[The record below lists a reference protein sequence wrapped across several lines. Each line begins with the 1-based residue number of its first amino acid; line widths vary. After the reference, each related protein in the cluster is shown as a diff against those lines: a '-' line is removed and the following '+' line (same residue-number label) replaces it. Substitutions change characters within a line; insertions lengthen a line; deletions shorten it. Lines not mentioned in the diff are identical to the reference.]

1 MPQTMQRT
9 RWSATTQDPAQASE
23 QLRALP
29 DLRRVDVE
37 PGADGFAFDM
47 RRRGTDLLSL
57 WSSASSGEVRGEV
70 QADTA
75 MVLFWL
81 KSGTGAVDEDHDV
94 PTGRPSLFR
103 HDPQHV
109 RWTGYEL
116 DLIRIDRRTVEEVA
130 AERGAWRPGPLRFQP
145 HHIPE
150 GPALAAWWLMVRTV
164 AAEVLRGPSVVP
176 EARERELTR
185 FAAGGLL
192 TAIPHWPIGEQGPP
206 PTAAAARFAR
216 AEGFLLDHAT
226 EQISVEDVADAA
238 GLSIRGLQEAF
249 RRHHGVTPTTYLRR
263 IRLLLAREQLES
275 GEAESVGD
283 VARAVGFGHLGRFA
297 SSYRAEFGELPRE
310 TWSASRRDR

>member
-1 MPQTMQRT
+1 MPQSMQRT
-9 RWSATTQDPAQASE
+9 RWSATTHDPTQAAE
-23 QLRALP
+23 QLLGLP
-29 DLRRVDVE
+29 DLRRVDVDA
-37 PGADGFAFDM
+37 GAEDFTFDV

-57 WSSASSGEVRGEV
+57 WSSASTGDVRGEV
-70 QADTA
+70 VADTA

-81 KSGTGAVDEDHDV
+81 KSGSGSVDDDHDV

-109 RWTGYEL
+109 RWTDYEL

-130 AERGAWRPGPLRFQP
+130 AERGAWRPGPLAFQP
-145 HHIPE
+145 HHVPE
-150 GPALAAWWLMVRTV
+150 GPELAAFWLMVRAV
-164 AAEVLRGPSVVP
+164 AAEVLRGPTDVP
-176 EARERELTR
+176 ASRERELTR

-192 TAIPHWPIGEQGPP
+192 TAIPHWPIGEHGPP

-216 AEGFLLDHAT
+216 AEGFLLEHAT
-226 EQISVEDVADAA
+226 EPISVEDVAEAA

-263 IRLLLAREQLES
+263 IRLLLARERLES

-297 SSYRAEFGELPRE
+297 NSYRAEFGELPRE
-310 TWSASRRDR
+310 TWSASRRGR